1 MKKGHKIIISIFAVL
16 IIAICVVLK
25 VYWSDIL
32 GILPKSPTETENTQV
47 TLIAHRGFSS
57 VAPANT
63 LASIGEA
70 GRASF
75 YGAEFDIRLTADGE
89 WVVIHNDSVK
99 SMTDGEGLVSQMTLD
114 EISKLNIDNGYGLDT
129 FTDEKVP
136 TLAEALSQCK
146 ASDIIPVIE
155 IKLNEDQSPD
165 YKNLAKIIR
174 NAECEKVMVIA
185 FSCDAL
191 TSLKNELPEAEYW
204 LLKSELSDDDITFCV
219 ENGIDGIDFNA
230 NKSENLKYVEKIL
243 DAGLTA
249 GAWTIDSTK
258 MMEKLCDMGVYYIT
272 TNSIYRETEK
282 Q

>member
-1 MKKGHKIIISIFAVL
+1 MKKIHKIIIGIFAVI
-16 IIAICVVLK
+16 IIAICVILK

-32 GILPKSPTETENTQV
+32 GILPKSPVETTNSEV

-70 GRASF
+70 GKYDF
-75 YGAEFDIRLTADGE
+75 YGAEFDIRLTTEGE

-99 SMTDGEGLVSQMTLD
+99 SMTDGEGLISEMTLD
-114 EISKLNIDNGYGLDT
+114 EIAELNIDGGYGLDT
-129 FTDEKVP
+129 FPDEKIP
-136 TLAEALSQCK
+136 TLAEALNQCK

-155 IKLNEDQSPD
+155 IKLNDDQTPD
-165 YKNLAKIIR
+165 YKELAGIIR

-185 FSCDAL
+185 FSRDAL
-191 TSLKNELPEAEYW
+191 TSLKAELPEAEYW
-204 LLKSELSDDDITFCV
+204 LLTSEISDDDIAFCT

-230 NKSENLKYVEKIL
+230 NKSENLGYVDKIHNA
-243 DAGLTA
+243 DLTA

-258 MMEKLCDMGVYYIT
+258 MMEKLCDMGVYFIT
-272 TNSIYRETEK
+272 TNTIYKKTQK
-282 Q
+282 P